1 MTIALRRQP
10 EAAGRRERAVVR
22 AVMLMMWPLAA
33 AASSLRALSTSV
45 PFYEVSVSP
54 SFTGSDHLL
63 SPVYLG
69 LFVQRGCSIL
79 HAVGAGRAAPR
90 ACAAARG

>member
-1 MTIALRRQP
+1 MA
-10 EAAGRRERAVVR
+10 R

-45 PFYEVSVSP
+45 PFYEVLVSP

-69 LFVQRGCSIL
+69 LSSD
-79 HAVGAGRAAPR
+79 GRATVVPGCR
-90 ACAAARG
+90 HEWV

>member
-1 MTIALRRQP
+1 MA
-10 EAAGRRERAVVR
+10 R
-22 AVMLMMWPLAA
+22 AVMLMWPLAA

-45 PFYEVSVSP
+45 PFYEVLVSP

-69 LFVQRGCSIL
+69 LLIRGPQDPKDNSFK
-79 HAVGAGRAAPR
+79 RD
-90 ACAAARG
+90 ARGKSDVGVFQ

>member
-1 MTIALRRQP
+1 M
-10 EAAGRRERAVVR
+10 VR

-69 LFVQRGCSIL
+69 LLGPGDALGGQSIRL
-79 HAVGAGRAAPR
+79 VGPQIARPR
-90 ACAAARG
+90 PGALPSDL